1 MRKMNSTMVVISKIV
16 TLIFIVILII
26 QWWYAAQIQTQ
37 YGSPATSPLYIL
49 GMLTSNGLIPII
61 FWLITYFTAPKLT
74 SLNNQN
80 PKNKF
85 NTSGNSYS
93 SNNPEILKS
102 NDYIDPEINDL
113 RQRIISFNLELNNLR
128 NEGNLLN
135 RSINQNLINQ
145 NSYNSKMD
153 ELDSAFFSI
162 ENKKSK
168 YENRLNAII
177 NISDTLMDLDELC
190 EKNLISFHEKETKRN
205 ELINQEI
212 NRSRN

>member
-1 MRKMNSTMVVISKIV
+1 MNSTMVVISKIV

-37 YGSPATSPLYIL
+37 YGSPATSLPYIL
-49 GMLTSNGLIPII
+49 GMLTTNGLIPSIL
-61 FWLITYFTAPKLT
+61 WLITYFTAPKLT

-113 RQRIISFNLELNNLR
+113 RQRIISFNLELNNLS

-177 NISDTLMDLDELC
+177 NISDTLRDLDELC
-190 EKNLISFHEKETKRN
+190 ERNLISIYQKETKRN

-212 NRSRN
+212 NRSIN

>member
-1 MRKMNSTMVVISKIV
+1 MNSTMVVISKIV

-37 YGSPATSPLYIL
+37 YGSPATSLPYIL
-49 GMLTSNGLIPII
+49 GMLTTNGLIPSIL
-61 FWLITYFTAPKLT
+61 WLITYFTATKLT

-102 NDYIDPEINDL
+102 NDYIYPEINDL

-177 NISDTLMDLDELC
+177 NISDTLRDLDELC

-212 NRSRN
+212 NR

>member
-1 MRKMNSTMVVISKIV
+1 MNSTMVVISKIV

-37 YGSPATSPLYIL
+37 YGSPATSLPYIL
-49 GMLTSNGLIPII
+49 GMLTTNGLIPSIL
-61 FWLITYFTAPKLT
+61 WLITYFTAPKLT

-177 NISDTLMDLDELC
+177 NISDTLRDLDELC

>member
-1 MRKMNSTMVVISKIV
+1 MRKMNSTMVAISSII
-16 TLIFIVILII
+16 TLIYTVKLINEWSNIANIL
-26 QWWYAAQIQTQ
+26 TP
-37 YGSPATSPLYIL
+37 YGSPETPTSVII
-49 GMLTSNGLIPII
+49 GMLMGASAIPII
-61 FWLITYFTAPKLT
+61 FWLITYFTAPKST

-93 SNNPEILKS
+93 SNNPEILNS
-102 NDYIDPEINDL
+102 NDYIDPEINAL
-113 RQRIISFNLELNNLR
+113 QQEIISFNLELENLR
-128 NEGNLLN
+128 NQGNLLN
-135 RSINQNLINQ
+135 RSINQNLINE
-145 NSYNSKMD
+145 NSYDSRMN
-153 ELDSAFFSI
+153 ELDLAFFKI

-177 NISDTLMDLDELC
+177 NISDTLRDLDELC

-212 NRSRN
+212 NR

>member
-37 YGSPATSPLYIL
+37 YGSPATSLPYIL
-49 GMLTSNGLIPII
+49 GMLTTNGLIPSIL
-61 FWLITYFTAPKLT
+61 WLITYFTATKLT

-102 NDYIDPEINDL
+102 NDYIYPEINDL

-177 NISDTLMDLDELC
+177 NISDTLRDLDELC

-212 NRSRN
+212 NR

>member
-1 MRKMNSTMVVISKIV
+1 MNSTMVVISKIV

>member
-1 MRKMNSTMVVISKIV
+1 MRKMNSTMVAISSIV
-16 TLIFIVILII
+16 TLIYTVKLINEWSNIANIL
-26 QWWYAAQIQTQ
+26 TP
-37 YGSPATSPLYIL
+37 YGSRETDSSIII
-49 GMLTSNGLIPII
+49 GMLMGAYAIPII

-162 ENKKSK
+162 DNKKSK

-177 NISDTLMDLDELC
+177 NISDTLRDLDELC